1 MNNFNVFLH
10 TPAHTYIVVYLNHRI
25 KLLNFLAEAKNSDL
39 RIAIVIVFV
48 LKFFL
53 SFEIHGEPCMKGGI
67 QQQTL
72 LNIINKPSI

>member
-25 KLLNFLAEAKNSDL
+25 KLLNLLAEAKNSDL

-48 LKFFL
+48 LKIF
-53 SFEIHGEPCMKGGI
+53 
-67 QQQTL
+67 
-72 LNIINKPSI
+72 

>member
-25 KLLNFLAEAKNSDL
+25 KLLNLLAEAKNSAL

-48 LKFFL
+48 LKIFWVLKSMVNLAWKEAFNSKL
-53 SFEIHGEPCMKGGI
+53 YLI
-67 QQQTL
+67 
-72 LNIINKPSI
+72 